1 MSTTRYVTTH
11 WGVYKPRVQD
21 GRVVAM
27 DAAEFDPAPSTIG
40 SSMVDGITAPAR
52 VRRPAIR
59 KGFLRHGAATRD
71 RRGRDEF
78 VEVPWDEA
86 LDIAAAELKRVKDKF
101 GNGAIFGGSY
111 GWSSAGRFH
120 HAQSQVHRFLN
131 AIGGYVRSVDTYSL
145 GAGRAL
151 TPHILAPMEILQ
163 QDATAW
169 SNLEKHCQLFVAF
182 GGLPVRNAQVSSG
195 GAAEH
200 VMPGSIARMAA
211 NGVKFVNVSPIRSDL
226 EANSVE
232 WLSIKPGTDTALMLA
247 LAYVLQT
254 EKL

>member
-1 MSTTRYVTTH
+1 MSADRYVTTH

-27 DAAEFDPAPSTIG
+27 DAAEWDHAPSTIG

-59 KGFLRHGAATRD
+59 KGFLRHGPDSRD
-71 RRGRDEF
+71 RRGRDEV

-86 LDIAAAELKRVKDKF
+86 FDIVGSELARVKRQF

-131 AIGGYVRSVDTYSL
+131 SIGGYVPHQDSYSL
-145 GAGRAL
+145 GAAR
-151 TPHILAPMEILQ
+151 
-163 QDATAW
+163 
-169 SNLEKHCQLFVAF
+169 
-182 GGLPVRNAQVSSG
+182 SG
-195 GAAEH
+195 EH
-200 VMPGSIARMAA
+200 TSEPRH
-211 NGVKFVNVSPIRSDL
+211 
-226 EANSVE
+226 
-232 WLSIKPGTDTALMLA
+232 
-247 LAYVLQT
+247 
-254 EKL
+254 